1 MKLMHKFSDIPH
13 KLLFK
18 ETEQSLCSSIDHSII
33 EFVNKS
39 SYPFVSD
46 NYRKKAQKEKGML

>member
-1 MKLMHKFSDIPH
+1 MHKFSDIPH